1 MKIYPP
7 YSDGVSKLEG
17 KSKTSLYSQLQ
28 SRVLRGGPSSV
39 ISFGFVFHFS
49 RLSVA
54 FLYSSSSHNIR
65 KGDVII
71 IMIKI
76 GALMEAYC
84 NEI

>member
-54 FLYSSSSHNIR
+54 FLYSSSVVSDL
-65 KGDVII
+65 KLLSCELVELVSVMLG
-71 IMIKI
+71 
-76 GALMEAYC
+76 
-84 NEI
+84 